1 MGSSYRQN
9 TESIKLGSP
18 FGSHFWVNF
27 GDHLGVLFSACFER
41 VSERLSGCLEGDIGA
56 GRLQIWCH
64 FASVWAAYGNTCEQ
78 VKIELSPRRELHFRG
93 QGHAKKRS

>member
-1 MGSSYRQN
+1 MGSTHRQN
-9 TESIKLGSP
+9 TEKIKFLSP

-27 GDHLGVLFSACFER
+27 GDHLGVLFSAFFER

-78 VKIELSPRRELHFRG
+78 VKIVLSPRRELHFRG